1 MNFDII
7 VSKIIDNT
15 VIQLKKEKN
24 MDKINKEIIEQ
35 IISNTMYQIY
45 PYFIFFLIIMMILF
59 IVMFLILFLN
69 IKMCYKK
76 NLN

>member
-7 VSKIIDNT
+7 VSKIIDNII
-15 VIQLKKEKN
+15 VHLKKEKN
-24 MDKINKEIIEQ
+24 MDKINKEIIEP

-45 PYFIFFLIIMMILF
+45 PYFILLLICMLILF
-59 IVMFLILFLN
+59 IVMFVILFLN

>member
-1 MNFDII
+1 MDFDII

-24 MDKINKEIIEQ
+24 MDKINKEIIEP

>member
-15 VIQLKKEKN
+15 IIQLKKEKN
-24 MDKINKEIIEQ
+24 MDKVNKEIIEP

-45 PYFIFFLIIMMILF
+45 PYFIFFIVTMMILF
-59 IVMFLILFLN
+59 IVMFVILFLN

-76 NLN
+76 I

>member
-15 VIQLKKEKN
+15 IIQLKKEKN
-24 MDKINKEIIEQ
+24 MDKVNKEIIEP

-45 PYFIFFLIIMMILF
+45 QYFIFFIITMMILF
-59 IVMFLILFLN
+59 IVMFVILFLN

-76 NLN
+76 I

>member
-15 VIQLKKEKN
+15 IIQLKKEKN
-24 MDKINKEIIEQ
+24 MDKVNKEIIEP

-45 PYFIFFLIIMMILF
+45 PYFIFFIITMMILF
-59 IVMFLILFLN
+59 IVMFVILFLN

-76 NLN
+76 I